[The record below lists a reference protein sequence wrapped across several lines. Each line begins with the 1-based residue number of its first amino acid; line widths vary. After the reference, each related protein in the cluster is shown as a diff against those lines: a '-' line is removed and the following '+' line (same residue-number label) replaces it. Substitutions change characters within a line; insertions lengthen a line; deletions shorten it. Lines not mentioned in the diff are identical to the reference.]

1 MKFSE
6 WRYKVLVEPI
16 MSRLLKQTGFY
27 LSQTSIPEWLAAEN
41 VKADFAC
48 HEYHN
53 AHDFA
58 NDMQFHHDNYGE
70 NDVWIILR
78 GDVTLPNSAKFVDFS
93 VDEDQLVLH
102 FCKEEKELEAYF
114 FHALE
119 GCEEDEDEEY

>member
-1 MKFSE
+1 MKFSV

-16 MSRLLKQTGFY
+16 IERLLEQTGFPV
-27 LSQTSIPEWLAAEN
+27 SQTSIPEWLAAEN

-58 NDMQFHHDNYGE
+58 HDMQVFNDSYGE

-78 GDVTLPNSAKFVDFS
+78 GDVTLRNFTLPVDFS
-93 VDEDQLVLH
+93 VDQDQLVLH

-119 GCEEDEDEEY
+119 ECEEDEDEEY